1 LISLAAYYCVN
12 SAIAASRGGMA
23 AVADLPGWSEQLQRN
38 PHNRDI
44 LLAQNP
50 ERFIETMERWALA
63 YMPSKTSPVPG
74 MSPES
79 FARLRMPVLV
89 YRSGKSDLSHT
100 RRTSE
105 WVHELIPHSELRE
118 PPWPDDEWNNRSGYA
133 AKHGSGHFAG
143 WPLLAPAILD
153 FMGRASR

>member
-1 LISLAAYYCVN
+1 
-12 SAIAASRGGMA
+12 
-23 AVADLPGWSEQLQRN
+23 
-38 PHNRDI
+38 
-44 LLAQNP
+44 
-50 ERFIETMERWALA
+50 
-63 YMPSKTSPVPG
+63 MPSKTSPVPG

-79 FARLRMPVLV
+79 FAHLPMPVLI

-153 FMGRASR
+153 FMRRPSR

>member
-1 LISLAAYYCVN
+1 
-12 SAIAASRGGMA
+12 MA
-23 AVADLPGWSEQLQRN
+23 AVAELPGWSEQIQRN
-38 PHNRDI
+38 PRNRGI
-44 LLAQNP
+44 LLAQDP

-74 MSPES
+74 MPPES
-79 FARLRMPVLV
+79 FARLRMPVLI

-133 AKHGSGHFAG
+133 QKHGSGHFAG
-143 WPLLAPAILD
+143 WPALAPAILD
-153 FMGRASR
+153 FMRRPSR